1 MQIFKKTF
9 FIWLISLSVLSL
21 SASIKPI
28 NEKTYQQKS
37 GNFYQ
42 VSDKPQKTASLDNPN
57 QSKAP
62 EKKQKNNQPT
72 KTPKPTAT
80 PPVIPPPADPG
91 ASNAMV
97 GLALVSVIVIL
108 FGFWLNRQ
116 RVF

>member
-1 MQIFKKTF
+1 MQILKNTF

-28 NEKTYQQKS
+28 NEKTYQQNIN
-37 GNFYQ
+37 NFYQ
-42 VSDKPQKTASLDNPN
+42 ISDKLQKTDSLDNPN

-62 EKKQKNNQPT
+62 EKKQKNDQPT
-72 KTPKPTAT
+72 KAPKPTAT
-80 PPVIPPPADPG
+80 PLVIPPPADPG

-97 GLALVSVIVIL
+97 GLAIVSVIVIL